1 MATTT
6 LMPLDPA
13 LSPQRVSRLLTIS
26 ANLLPEEIVAGRRAR
41 HSRVV
46 VLAALLVVVA
56 LLAGW
61 YVYARHQ
68 VQLADDEL
76 TSITTEATTLQRSQ
90 SRYTEVV
97 DVQNQT
103 DTIAKQLST
112 LLANDL
118 PWATLLTTLRNT
130 ADQSG
135 VTVQGVIGT
144 LNGGTTGAQTTAAGT
159 LPSTSK
165 SNTIGTLTIT
175 GTGPDKPSIAGYVD
189 ALGGLPMLA
198 NPYLTNVSQTTSD
211 VTFSITVDI
220 TAKALCGRYTTKCT
234 TPGGN

>member
-41 HSRVV
+41 RSRAV
-46 VLAALLVVVA
+46 VLAALLVVIV
-56 LLAGW
+56 LLGGW

-68 VQLADDEL
+68 VQLANDEL
-76 TSITTEATTLQRSQ
+76 TSITTEATTLQRGQ

-103 DTIAKQLST
+103 NTIAKQLST

-118 PWATLLTTLRNT
+118 PWATLLTTLRDTGN
-130 ADQSG
+130 QSG
-135 VTVQGVIGT
+135 VTVLGVIGT
-144 LNGGTTGAQTTAAGT
+144 LNGGATGAQAAAAGT
-159 LPSTSK
+159 LPSTSR
-165 SNTIGTLTIT
+165 SSTIGTLTIT

-198 NPYLTNVSQTTSD
+198 NPYLTNVSQATDD

-220 TAKALCGRYTTKCT
+220 TAKALCGRFTTKCT
-234 TPGGN
+234 TSGGN

>member
-41 HSRVV
+41 RSRIV

-56 LLAGW
+56 LLAAW
-61 YVYARHQ
+61 YVYARQ
-68 VQLADDEL
+68 EVRVAKEERAV
-76 TSITTEATTLQRSQ
+76 ITTEATTLQSSQ
-90 SRYTEVV
+90 GRYTEVV

-103 DTIAKQLST
+103 NLIAKQLST

-118 PWATLLTTLRNT
+118 PWAALLTTLRDT
-130 ADQSG
+130 ANNSG
-135 VTVQGVIGT
+135 VTVLGVIGT

-198 NPYLTNVSQTTSD
+198 NPYLTNVSQTTND

-220 TAKALCGRYTTKCT
+220 TAKALCGRFTTKCT
-234 TPGGN
+234 TTGGK